1 MPQPK
6 KHQTVIFF
14 NILGDSLA
22 IALSFLSAYLLRFI
36 SGIIPIQD
44 QPPISEYAKSL
55 LVIIPVYLWFFRAY
69 GLYKPGR
76 HIRRIE
82 EIFLVAKAVTFAIV
96 TLMAIT
102 FLYRGLSFSRIY
114 LGALWFLSIGL
125 ISMSRYAVI
134 DIEYRRKVQKKDMTR
149 VLLIGA
155 TRNARTIIQWA
166 KFNPHYGHEVV
177 GVLARD
183 AELTGKHVEGIEV
196 IGRIE
201 EWEYFMD
208 KLKPSSV
215 ILLDPAYPRDRITD
229 LVVAC
234 EDASIDFKVAADI
247 YGLMTRNV
255 AIENI
260 TSLPLLG
267 FRSLPL
273 DDFWNRLVKR
283 LFDLSVSSLLL
294 LVTFPLWIVI
304 MIWIKIDDRGP
315 VFYNQERVG
324 RDGRVFKVIKFRTMK
339 VDAEQGTGP
348 VWAKPNDNR
357 RTGSGDFLRR
367 WNLDELPQF
376 LNVFKGQM
384 SLVGPR
390 PERPHFVNQFR
401 ETVPRYMARHRIKS
415 GLTGWAQVNGYRG
428 NTSIQER
435 IKYDLYYMENWSLL
449 LDIEILIMT
458 FSAFK
463 NAY

>member
-14 NILGDSLA
+14 NLLGDSLA
-22 IALSFLSAYLLRFI
+22 ITFSFLLAYLLRFI

-82 EIFLVAKAVTFAIV
+82 EIFLVGKAVTFAV
-96 TLMAIT
+96 VALMAIS

-114 LGALWFLSIGL
+114 LGALWFLSIGFVSL
-125 ISMSRYAVI
+125 SRYLVI
-134 DIEYRRKVQKKDMTR
+134 DIEYRRKVQKKDITR

-155 TRNARTIIQWA
+155 TRNSRTIIQWA
-166 KFNPHYGHEVV
+166 KSNPHYGHQIV

-183 AELTGKHVEGIEV
+183 TVLIGKHVESLEV
-196 IGRIE
+196 LGSID
-201 EWEYFMD
+201 EWERFIET
-208 KLKPSSV
+208 LKPDVV
-215 ILLDPAYPRDRITD
+215 ILLDSTYPRDHITD

-283 LFDLSVSSLLL
+283 LFDLLVSSLLL
-294 LVTFPLWIVI
+294 LATFPLWIVI

-315 VFYNQERVG
+315 VFYKQERVG
-324 RDGRVFKVIKFRTMK
+324 RDGRVFNVLKFRTMK

-376 LNVFKGQM
+376 LNVVKGEM

-390 PERPHFVNQFR
+390 PERPHFVNEFR
-401 ETVPRYMARHRIKS
+401 ETIPRYMTRHKIKS

-449 LDIEILIMT
+449 LDVEILIMT